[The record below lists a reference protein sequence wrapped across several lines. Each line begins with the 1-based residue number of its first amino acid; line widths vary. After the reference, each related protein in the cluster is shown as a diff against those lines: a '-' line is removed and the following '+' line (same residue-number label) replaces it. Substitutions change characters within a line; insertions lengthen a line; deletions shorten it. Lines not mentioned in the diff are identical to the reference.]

1 MTATLLDCGHL
12 PSPPDYAHT
21 VTVGYGTDAAG
32 RTFCYDCCT
41 AQDIES
47 LKDRSR
53 PFVGYVKLSDNNK
66 AMVRTSLPP
75 HGIITNWS
83 GRQLM
88 TIVEARKVG
97 HNLRACPS
105 LLFVRARDSH
115 GGTWSGRGSGDGMAI
130 RLHPRKT

>member
-1 MTATLLDCGHL
+1 MTATLLDCGHA
-12 PSPPDYAHT
+12 PSPHSPIT
-21 VTVGYGTDAAG
+21 TGYGTDPVSG
-32 RTFCYDCCT
+32 ETHCYDCCT
-41 AQDIES
+41 AQDVES

-53 PFVGYVKLSDNNK
+53 PFAGYVKLSENNR

-75 HGIITNWS
+75 HGIITNWP
-83 GRQLM
+83 GRRLM

-115 GGTWSGRGSGDGMAI
+115 GGMWSGRGSGDGMAI
-130 RLHPRKT
+130 RLHPRKG